1 METASKRRWVYP
13 SEEKKNEQH
22 NQTVSKGVAI
32 DVLVVVT
39 LRQLLLAEE
48 DQEKSLTGV
57 K

>member
-13 SEEKKNEQH
+13 SEEKENEQH
-22 NQTVSKGVAI
+22 NQTVSKGVAV

>member
-1 METASKRRWVYP
+1 METASKSRWVYP
-13 SEEKKNEQH
+13 SEEEKNEQH
-22 NQTVSKGVAI
+22 NQTVSKGVAV

-39 LRQLLLAEE
+39 LRQLLLAEV